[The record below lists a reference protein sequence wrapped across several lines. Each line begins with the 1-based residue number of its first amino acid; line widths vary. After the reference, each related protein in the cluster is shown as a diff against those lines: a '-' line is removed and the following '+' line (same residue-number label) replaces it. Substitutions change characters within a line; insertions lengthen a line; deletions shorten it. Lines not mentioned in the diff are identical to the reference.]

1 MACLRNFWAYALF
14 GLMWLAVL
22 VLVVACVSTIA
33 ALLGNGSFAT
43 DLLFPA
49 LLLVA
54 TMFFTSLYFT
64 FRDTF
69 EPPPAIAP

>member
-1 MACLRNFWAYALF
+1 MFKIPDFTIPKALSR
-14 GLMWLAVL
+14 
-22 VLVVACVSTIA
+22 VAEK
-33 ALLGNGSFAT
+33 LPQQP
-43 DLLFPA
+43 PA